1 MKEFLGPIRIGVVTS
16 VDSIDESNQNILEF
30 SLSIGDVTKPKTVVR
45 VIVRDVKLLNSAR
58 SHIKKGTWLSVVGS
72 FKSDFPDED
81 FIAATYIAADFYG
94 IKKIVNSSN
103 ESI

>member
-1 MKEFLGPIRIGVVTS
+1 MKKPLEPRFIGVVTS
-16 VDSIDESNQNILEF
+16 VELVDENNQHFLEF
-30 SLSIGDVTKPKTVVR
+30 SLSIGEVTKPKTAAR
-45 VIVRDVKLLNSAR
+45 VIVRDKQLLDSAKP
-58 SHIKKGTWLSVVGS
+58 HIKQGTWLSVIGS

-81 FIAATYIAADFYG
+81 FIEATYIAADFYG